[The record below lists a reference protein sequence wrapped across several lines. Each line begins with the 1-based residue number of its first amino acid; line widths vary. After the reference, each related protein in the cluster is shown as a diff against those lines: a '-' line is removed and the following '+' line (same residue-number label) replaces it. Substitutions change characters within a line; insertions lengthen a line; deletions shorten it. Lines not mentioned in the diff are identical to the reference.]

1 MEEGRRGQGISTHQ
15 RQDVEAELGD
25 YLLRHWPKTR
35 WTAGEVEEPGE
46 ALCGA
51 LRTFVNESS
60 SMVNTVDRGFTYE
73 GGGAA
78 ATSNGHLIARLSV
91 VLMRSF
97 SCQTVSKT
105 LHLDRLG

>member
-1 MEEGRRGQGISTHQ
+1 MEEGWRGEGISTHQ

-60 SMVNTVDRGFTYE
+60 SRVRTPDRGFTYY
-73 GGGAA
+73 GAA
-78 ATSNGHLIARLSV
+78 AELPHRRRQALAARPQQPLEQSHQFQKIE
-91 VLMRSF
+91 RHF
-97 SCQTVSKT
+97 
-105 LHLDRLG
+105 D